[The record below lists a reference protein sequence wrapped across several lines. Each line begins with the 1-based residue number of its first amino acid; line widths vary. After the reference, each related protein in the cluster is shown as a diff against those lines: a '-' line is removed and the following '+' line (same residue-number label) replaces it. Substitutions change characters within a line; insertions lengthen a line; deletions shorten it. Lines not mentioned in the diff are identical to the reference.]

1 VHTTKAVLVRG
12 ARQLI
17 TLRGPREPRRG
28 TALRELGIIHDG
40 AMLIRDGHIVAVGQ
54 GRRVENLA
62 EARTAH
68 EIDATGRVVLPGFVD
83 CHTHFVP
90 FMPRLAEYEFPGRR
104 AETGAS
110 GGSSLSLRAART
122 TSSRTLARQARERL
136 AAFARHGTTT
146 VEVKAGSGRDK
157 TVALK
162 TLRVL
167 STLDG
172 SPLSVI
178 PTYLGGSP
186 GPSGNEG
193 PSHAYADWVISE
205 ILPTITR
212 RRLARFADVDCGR
225 HGFRVDDARRY
236 LEAARR
242 AGLGLKV
249 HAEHLSPSVGVR
261 LAVEF
266 NATSADHLDAVGRD
280 DIPVLAQSSAVATL
294 LPGAAFHLGLD
305 HYPPARAFID
315 QGVAVALA
323 TDYNP
328 ASSPTCNM
336 QMVLSLAS
344 THMAM
349 SPAEAIAAAT
359 INGAHALG
367 MANRIGSL
375 ETGKWADF
383 TMFEASDYREIP
395 YHFGVNLAMLTVK
408 SGAVLYRQGET
419 ACRAD

>member
-1 VHTTKAVLVRG
+1 
-12 ARQLI
+12 
-17 TLRGPREPRRG
+17 
-28 TALRELGIIHDG
+28 
-40 AMLIRDGHIVAVGQ
+40 
-54 GRRVENLA
+54 
-62 EARTAH
+62 
-68 EIDATGRVVLPGFVD
+68 
-83 CHTHFVP
+83 
-90 FMPRLAEYEFPGRR
+90 
-104 AETGAS
+104 
-110 GGSSLSLRAART
+110 
-122 TSSRTLARQARERL
+122 
-136 AAFARHGTTT
+136 
-146 VEVKAGSGRDK
+146 
-157 TVALK
+157 
-162 TLRVL
+162 
-167 STLDG
+167 
-172 SPLSVI
+172 LSVFKI
-178 PTYLGGSP
+178 SRWGGFLCVNGKP
-186 GPSGNEG
+186 
-193 PSHAYADWVISE
+193 
-205 ILPTITR
+205 
-212 RRLARFADVDCGR
+212 
-225 HGFRVDDARRY
+225 
-236 LEAARR
+236 
-242 AGLGLKV
+242 
-249 HAEHLSPSVGVR
+249 
-261 LAVEF
+261 
-266 NATSADHLDAVGRD
+266 
-280 DIPVLAQSSAVATL
+280 AVATL

-383 TMFEASDYREIP
+383 TMFEASGYREIP